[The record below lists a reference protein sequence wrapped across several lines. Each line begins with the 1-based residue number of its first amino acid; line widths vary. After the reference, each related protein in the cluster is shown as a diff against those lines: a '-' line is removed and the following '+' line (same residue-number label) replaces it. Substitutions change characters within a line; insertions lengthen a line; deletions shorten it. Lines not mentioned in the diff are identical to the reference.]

1 MGIAS
6 AIAIAGTILRE
17 RIGLNDAEASAAMIK
32 VDIQGV
38 EAVNAHLTGMSKHVS
53 FAASKALNATGK
65 AVAKAAGARLET
77 GPVELSI
84 MLHPRLTLK
93 GKASKTRLDLD
104 NALKV
109 AIDALQ
115 GVAYA
120 NYNQVQRIVLEYGA
134 PISGGALTVEI
145 KT

>member
-1 MGIAS
+1 MSVIVVLPYPPSTNRYLRHTGRGTYRTGEADRYRE
-6 AIAIAGTILRE
+6 AAGWL
-17 RIGLNDAEASAAMIK
+17 
-32 VDIQGV
+32 
-38 EAVNAHLTGMSKHVS
+38 
-53 FAASKALNATGK
+53 
-65 AVAKAAGARLET
+65 AKAAGARLET

-120 NYNQVQRIVLEYGA
+120 NDNQVQRIVLEYGA